1 MKLYIM
7 YKLKTQEDLI
17 YLNEK
22 ANDINQY
29 IALANTTIPTETNPI
44 AVNFADTHWKDRK
57 WQQCAE
63 LLSIAMIYL
72 RDPNV
77 TILEIGNTI
86 SGLTVKHHDAQELL
100 THGQQLLLEDDAKF
114 SKSSKSKSKGSKKET
129 KLQSSTM
136 TQSIGGFEKS
146 ESKASFGTNS
156 KVADALK
163 ASPYGPRKSTSNS
176 RFLKKLPVAGSILSQ
191 HEQSLALLSAAST
204 QMPANTADDAST
216 SSSQLMANNL
226 IQLDTHLYPL
236 KKKKY
241 IKYL

>member
-1 MKLYIM
+1 MKLYIK
-7 YKLKTQEDLI
+7 YKLNTEEDLI

-29 IALANTTIPTETNPI
+29 IALANTSVPTETNPI

-63 LLSIAMIYL
+63 LLSIAMIFV

-114 SKSSKSKSKGSKKET
+114 SKSKSKSKSTTASKKDS
-129 KLQSSTM
+129 KVQSSTM
-136 TQSIGGFEKS
+136 THSSGF

-163 ASPYGPRKSTSNS
+163 ASPYGPRKSNSNS
-176 RFLKKLPVAGSILSQ
+176 RFLKKLPVAGSILMQ
-191 HEQSLALLSAAST
+191 NEQSLALLSAASS
-204 QMPANTADDAST
+204 QMPTNTADDAST

-226 IQLDTHLYPL
+226 VQLDTHLYPL